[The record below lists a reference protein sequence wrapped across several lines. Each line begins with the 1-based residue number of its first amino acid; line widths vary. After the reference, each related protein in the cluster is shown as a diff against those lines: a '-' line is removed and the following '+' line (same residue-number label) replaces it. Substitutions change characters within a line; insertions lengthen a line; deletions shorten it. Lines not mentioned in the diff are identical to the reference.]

1 MAQKMP
7 LAVGDRVGY
16 AAKFLRSIAC
26 FSGVLPHARGV
37 IKELEDLGSL
47 VLAVI
52 EWDRPGVPT
61 KVNVNNLARVGS
73 AAMYAS

>member
-1 MAQKMP
+1 MAQKKP
-7 LAVGDRVGY
+7 LHVGDRVGY
-16 AAKFLRSIAC
+16 AANFLRSIAC
-26 FSGVLPHARGV
+26 FSGELPHARGV